1 MDTATIKKSG
11 YKRNQKKILTRNNI
25 MLYLMMLPPLLLYY
39 LFKYVPMP
47 GIMIGFQN
55 YTLSG
60 FHYWVGF
67 NNFAKAFSTFFFW
80 EAFRNS
86 WIFVGFRYI
95 FITPSPIIFA
105 LLMNEIRVKWYKK
118 SVQTISTL
126 PHFLTWVVIGG
137 LFIQLLSP
145 STGYVNLVIK
155 FFGGEPIF
163 FMARAALFPWLFTFM
178 RIWKGI
184 GYSAII
190 YLAALSG
197 IDPQLYEAS
206 VIDGANK
213 LKQVWHITIPGIKT
227 TILVLLV
234 LSFSR
239 VLNGMFEP
247 IFILKNDMNR
257 RSSEILDTYIYS
269 VGILQG
275 KFNVATAVG
284 LFKAGI
290 SMFLLFTANFLSK
303 RVTEDRR
310 SIL

>member
-1 MDTATIKKSG
+1 MDTATIKKRG
-11 YKRNQKKILTRNNI
+11 YRRNQKKILTKTNV
-25 MLYLMMLPPLLLYY
+25 MLYLMMLPPLVLYY
-39 LFKYVPMP
+39 VFKYIPMP
-47 GIMIGFQN
+47 GIMIGFQS

-67 NNFAKAFSTFFFW
+67 SNFAKAFSTFFFW

-86 WIFVGFRYI
+86 WVFVGFRYI
-95 FITPSPIIFA
+95 FITPAPIIFA
-105 LLMNEIRVKWYKK
+105 LLMNEVRINWYKK
-118 SVQTISTL
+118 TVQTVSTL
-126 PHFLTWVVIGG
+126 PHFLTWVVVGG

-145 STGYVNLVIK
+145 STGYVNLLIK
-155 FFGGEPIF
+155 FFGGTPIF
-163 FMARAALFPWLFTFM
+163 FMARAALFPWLFTLM

-197 IDPQLYEAS
+197 IDPQLYEAA
-206 VIDGANK
+206 VIDGASK
-213 LKQVWHITIPGIKT
+213 LKQVWHITLPGIKT

-234 LSFSR
+234 LSFSH

-247 IFILKNDMNR
+247 IFILKNPMNR
-257 RSSEILDTYIYS
+257 SSSEILDTYIYS

-303 RVTEDRR
+303 RVTEDGR